1 MTGLLLA
8 VASPRAQQ
16 PTFRAG
22 VELVTVP
29 VTVTSLDR
37 NTHIAGLT
45 AADFK
50 VSENGDRQEVTVV
63 TRERVPISL
72 GMVIDS
78 GEGMAVGMRRYMAA
92 EAAQRIV
99 AALQPDDEV
108 AILFVRK
115 TVEERLPW
123 TRVGD
128 IKELSFKGWN
138 PGGAGTG
145 VANDIAGAPLND
157 GVRAALELA
166 EHANNP
172 RRAVLMM
179 TAGFEGSSRMSLAN
193 LVKTRQQSETAVYGF
208 GLGSPNLGDLQ
219 AETQRVKMLGTANGA
234 SLAAAEQMAP
244 GAMRP
249 PTSVLPTYDHL
260 ESLVGDSG
268 GIVTR
273 ILSSPE
279 VVMAAK
285 NLVDELSHQYLV
297 GYTPT
302 KPLDGKYR
310 KVKVELNRRGLYVRH
325 RGGYLA
331 VPSQP

>member
-1 MTGLLLA
+1 MSGLVLA
-8 VASPRAQQ
+8 IASPRAQQ

-115 TVEERLPW
+115 TVEDQAPVDPR
-123 TRVGD
+123 RRHQGA
-128 IKELSFKGWN
+128 ELQV
-138 PGGAGTG
+138 AGT
-145 VANDIAGAPLND
+145 P
-157 GVRAALELA
+157 
-166 EHANNP
+166 
-172 RRAVLMM
+172 
-179 TAGFEGSSRMSLAN
+179 
-193 LVKTRQQSETAVYGF
+193 
-208 GLGSPNLGDLQ
+208 
-219 AETQRVKMLGTANGA
+219 
-234 SLAAAEQMAP
+234 
-244 GAMRP
+244 
-249 PTSVLPTYDHL
+249 
-260 ESLVGDSG
+260 
-268 GIVTR
+268 
-273 ILSSPE
+273 
-279 VVMAAK
+279 
-285 NLVDELSHQYLV
+285 
-297 GYTPT
+297 
-302 KPLDGKYR
+302 
-310 KVKVELNRRGLYVRH
+310 
-325 RGGYLA
+325 A
-331 VPSQP
+331 VPARAWPTTLPARR